1 MECLSL
7 RPKCKTDMH
16 SKLLY
21 LTWTLL
27 CLSICLSCNKEPQH
41 PTKTVAISYDESYGL
56 TRLYPEL
63 ETSPFIKYDANLG
76 YYLISEEKQR
86 SLSYLDVPTEFQTL
100 TWDSVPLPSFLCGD
114 NAGITLTHPGVFIE
128 NRNDF
133 PVYTSVD
140 AILFNDQGK
149 AEFVL
154 SENGTSFYLAKEDAI
169 DRDPVRNREVQ
180 AIGPLFHAPFSDGE
194 LLLPSLS
201 VRPNTLD
208 EDAFTRKE
216 EYQMQLKASWM
227 IPLAF
232 TGEIQAEGAPTLP
245 VALDGA
251 SLGAPGNAK
260 HRIKQNLENKY
271 LPFDC
276 RITPVFTM
284 EGKQP
289 VYLDS
294 FIIKREEQ
302 VEYSY
307 EFSPTEDNW
316 KASFHFLVSPARG
329 QDEFFSKDH
338 GYLRIWYTKFTAN
351 LEESR

>member
-1 MECLSL
+1 MKLSY
-7 RPKCKTDMH
+7 PI
-16 SKLLY
+16 SVLLAFS
-21 LTWTLL
+21 LF
-27 CLSICLSCNKEPQH
+27 LSCNKEPQY
-41 PTKTVAISYDESYGL
+41 PMKTVAISYDESYDL
-56 TRLYPEL
+56 ARLYPEL
-63 ETSPFIKYDANLG
+63 ETSPFIKYDVNKG
-76 YYLISEEKQR
+76 YYLISEEKQW
-86 SLSYLDVPTEFQTL
+86 SLSYIDVPTEFQTL

-114 NAGITLTHPGVFIE
+114 NMGVTLTNPGVFIE
-128 NRNDF
+128 NQNDF

-140 AILFNDQGK
+140 AILSNDQGL

-154 SENGTSFYLAKEDAI
+154 SDNGTSFYLAQEDAI
-169 DRDPVRNREVQ
+169 YRDLVRNREVK
-180 AIGPLFHAPFSDGE
+180 AMVPLFRAPFSDGK

-208 EDAFTRKE
+208 EESFTRKE
-216 EYQMQLKASWM
+216 EYRMQIKASWM

-232 TGEIQAEGAPTLP
+232 TGEIQAEGTPTLP
-245 VALDGA
+245 VTLDGA

-260 HRIKQNLENKY
+260 HRIKQNLENQY

-294 FIIKREEQ
+294 FILKREEQ
-302 VEYSY
+302 MEYSY
-307 EFSPTEDNW
+307 EFSPSEDNW
-316 KASFHFLVSPARG
+316 KASFHYLVSPARG
-329 QDEFFSKDH
+329 RDEFFSKDR

-351 LEESR
+351 LE

>member
-1 MECLSL
+1 M
-7 RPKCKTDMH
+7 KTSMN

-21 LTWTLL
+21 LTWALL
-27 CLSICLSCNKEPQH
+27 CLSICFSCKKEPQYLM
-41 PTKTVAISYDESYGL
+41 KTVAISYDESYDL
-56 TRLYPEL
+56 ARLYPEL
-63 ETSPFIKYDANLG
+63 ETSPFIKYDVNKG
-76 YYLISEEKQR
+76 YYLISGEKQW

-114 NAGITLTHPGVFIE
+114 NTGVTLTNPGVFIE
-128 NRNDF
+128 NQNDF
-133 PVYTSVD
+133 PVYTSID
-140 AILFNDQGK
+140 AILSNDQGQ

-154 SENGTSFYLAKEDAI
+154 SDNGTSFYLAQEDAI
-169 DRDPVRNREVQ
+169 DRDLVRNREVK
-180 AIGPLFHAPFSDGE
+180 AMGPLFRAPFSDGK

-208 EDAFTRKE
+208 EEAFTLQEK
-216 EYQMQLKASWM
+216 YQLQIKASWM

-232 TGEIQAEGAPTLP
+232 TGEIQAEGVPTLP
-245 VALDGA
+245 VMLDGA
-251 SLGAPGNAK
+251 SLGAAGNSK

-276 RITPVFTM
+276 RITPVLTM

-294 FIIKREEQ
+294 FILKREEQ
-302 VEYSY
+302 VEYAY
-307 EFSPTEDNW
+307 EFCPSEDNW
-316 KASFHFLVSPARG
+316 KATFHYLVSPARG
-329 QDEFFSKDH
+329 GDEFFSKDH

-351 LEESR
+351 LE

>member
-1 MECLSL
+1 MC
-7 RPKCKTDMH
+7 PKLKTGMH
-16 SKLLY
+16 SKRFV

-27 CLSICLSCNKEPQH
+27 GLSLCLSCNKEPQY
-41 PTKTVAISYDESYGL
+41 PTKTVAVPYDETYDL
-56 TRLYPEL
+56 ARLYPEL
-63 ETSPFIKYDANLG
+63 ETSPFIKYDANKG
-76 YYLISEEKQR
+76 YYLVSEERQWN
-86 SLSYLDVPTEFQTL
+86 LSYTDTPIDFQTL

-114 NAGITLTHPGVFIE
+114 NAGVTLTNPGVFIE

-133 PVYTSVD
+133 PVYASVD
-140 AILFNDQGK
+140 AIVFNGKGK

-154 SENGTSFYLAKEDAI
+154 SDNGTSLYLAQEDAI

-180 AIGPLFHAPFSDGE
+180 ALGPLFRAPFADGE

-208 EDAFTRKE
+208 EEAFTRKE
-216 EYQMQLKASWM
+216 EYRLQLTASWM

-232 TGEIQAEGAPTLP
+232 AGDIQVEGAPTLP
-245 VALDGA
+245 VTLDGA
-251 SLGAPGNAK
+251 SLGAPGNHR

-294 FIIKREEQ
+294 FILKNEEQ

-307 EFSPTEDNW
+307 EFCPSEDHW
-316 KASFHFLVSPARG
+316 KATFHYLVSPARG
-329 QDEFFSKDH
+329 RDEFFSKDH

-351 LEESR
+351 LENAD

>member
-1 MECLSL
+1 
-7 RPKCKTDMH
+7 MH
-16 SKLLY
+16 SKPFV

-27 CLSICLSCNKEPQH
+27 CLSLCLSCDKEPQY
-41 PTKTVAISYDESYGL
+41 PTKTVAISYEESYGL
-56 TRLYPEL
+56 ARLYPEL
-63 ETSPFIKYDANLG
+63 ETSPFIKYDANKG
-76 YYLISEEKQR
+76 YYLISEEKQWD
-86 SLSYLDVPTEFQTL
+86 LSYTESPIDFQTL
-100 TWDSVPLPSFLCGD
+100 TWDPVPLPSFLRGD
-114 NAGITLTHPGVFIE
+114 NAGITLTNPGVFIE

-133 PVYTSVD
+133 PVYAPVD
-140 AILFNDQGK
+140 AIISNSQGK

-154 SENGTSFYLAKEDAI
+154 SENGTTFYLAKEDAI
-169 DRDPVRNREVQ
+169 NRDPVQNREVQ
-180 AIGPLFHAPFSDGE
+180 ALGPLFRAPFSDGK

-208 EDAFTRKE
+208 EEAFTRKE
-216 EYQMQLKASWM
+216 EYRMQIKAHWM

-245 VALDGA
+245 VTLDGA

-289 VYLDS
+289 VHLDS
-294 FIIKREEQ
+294 FILKNEEQ

-307 EFSPTEDNW
+307 EFSPSEDHW
-316 KASFHFLVSPARG
+316 KATLHYLVSPAQGR
-329 QDEFFSKDH
+329 DEFFSKDH

-351 LEESR
+351 LNDATN

>member
-1 MECLSL
+1 
-7 RPKCKTDMH
+7 MH
-16 SKLLY
+16 GKLFL

-27 CLSICLSCNKEPQH
+27 CLPLCFSCNKEPEY
-41 PTKTVAISYDESYGL
+41 PTKTVAISYEESYGL
-56 TRLYPEL
+56 VRLYPEL
-63 ETSPFIKYDANLG
+63 ESSPSIKYDTNKG
-76 YYLISEEKQR
+76 YYLISEEKQWN
-86 SLSYLDVPTEFQTL
+86 LSYTESPIDFQTF
-100 TWDSVPLPSFLCGD
+100 TWDSVPLPSFFCGD
-114 NAGITLTHPGVFIE
+114 NTGITLTNPGVFIE
-128 NRNDF
+128 NQNDF
-133 PVYTSVD
+133 PVYSSVD
-140 AILFNDQGK
+140 AIISNSQGK

-154 SENGTSFYLAKEDAI
+154 SDNGISLYLAKEDAI

-180 AIGPLFHAPFSDGE
+180 ALGPLFRAPFSDGK

-208 EDAFTRKE
+208 EDAFTRNE
-216 EYQMQLKASWM
+216 EYKMQLKANWM

-232 TGEIQAEGAPTLP
+232 TGEILAEGAPTFP
-245 VALDGA
+245 VTLDGA

-260 HRIKQNLENKY
+260 HRIKQTLENKY

-294 FIIKREEQ
+294 FILKNEEQ

-307 EFSPTEDNW
+307 EFSPSEDHW
-316 KASFHFLVSPARG
+316 KATFHYLVSPARG
-329 QDEFFSKDH
+329 RDEFFSKDH
-338 GYLRIWYTKFTAN
+338 GFLRIWNTKFTSNIKDATN
-351 LEESR
+351 